1 MKARGVLLDR
11 DGVINELVYFPE
23 VGIIDSPLNPDQFR
37 LLPDVAKAVR
47 TLNDLGFKVVVVSNQ
62 PGVAK
67 GKMTEKLFAEIRL
80 KMKKEL
86 EREGAH
92 LDAEYYCLH
101 HPDAVKQ
108 EYRIK
113 CDCRKPKPGL
123 LLKASS
129 DLDLDP
135 ARSFSVGD
143 SLTDVKAG
151 KTAGYKTIL
160 IGSMKCDLC
169 RLMDQE
175 NAHPDFIAESLIKA
189 VEIIRKK

>member
-1 MKARGVLLDR
+1 LKARGVLLDR